1 MVATGRVL
9 SFAIR
14 QASAQEGSFG
24 MRDRKS
30 DSRRTVDN
38 NGNST
43 CSRLLQTNSLDLV
56 CADRFRGISFAGVQV
71 CVSLRMVAK
80 ALLSG

>member
-1 MVATGRVL
+1 VL
-9 SFAIR
+9 SP
-14 QASAQEGSFG
+14 
-24 MRDRKS
+24 
-30 DSRRTVDN
+30 
-38 NGNST
+38 
-43 CSRLLQTNSLDLV
+43 LQTNSLDLV